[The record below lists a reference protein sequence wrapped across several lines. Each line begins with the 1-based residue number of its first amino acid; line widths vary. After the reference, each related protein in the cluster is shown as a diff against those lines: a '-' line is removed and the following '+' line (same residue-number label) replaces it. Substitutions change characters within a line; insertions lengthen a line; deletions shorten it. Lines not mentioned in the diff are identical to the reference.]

1 AIARIGQAESGISSA
16 SRNRERY
23 WLPDGLPRHVKY
35 RTGQATVIIK
45 SETKKVNVNKAN
57 HSTLVQVL
65 QKAGVQ
71 EGEADHLADLIGDFI
86 DADDSPRANGA
97 EGSQY
102 RRMGMEYTPFNGEL
116 KSLDQLVL
124 VPGITSRLLYG
135 EGSASHPDAEEGD
148 SEELEQTGLPGF
160 FSKNSLVEL
169 LTVYGNNV
177 RLDAEKELVGP
188 SGKSL
193 TQHKWEAGGT
203 YRILSYGECDTGP
216 PGVLIWVIVRHQQT
230 GKKGHEVLFRKI
242 L

>member
-1 AIARIGQAESGISSA
+1 MFEAWLHIDAQPASLNFSAGHDLPGHFFREVAGNGPAEA
-16 SRNRERY
+16 EF
-23 WLPDGLPRHVKY
+23 
-35 RTGQATVIIK
+35 
-45 SETKKVNVNKAN
+45 
-57 HSTLVQVL
+57 
-65 QKAGVQ
+65 
-71 EGEADHLADLIGDFI
+71 DFI

-97 EGSQY
+97 ESSQY
-102 RRMGMEYTPFNGEL
+102 RRMGMEYTPFNGDL
-116 KSLDQLVL
+116 KSLDQLIL

-135 EGSASHPDAEEGD
+135 EGSASYPNTEESD
-148 SEELEQTGLPGF
+148 EEELEKTGFPGF

-177 RLDAEKELVGP
+177 QLDAEKERVGP

-203 YRILSYGECDTGP
+203 YRILSYGECSTGP
-216 PGVLIWVIVRHQQT
+216 PGVLVWVIVRHQQT